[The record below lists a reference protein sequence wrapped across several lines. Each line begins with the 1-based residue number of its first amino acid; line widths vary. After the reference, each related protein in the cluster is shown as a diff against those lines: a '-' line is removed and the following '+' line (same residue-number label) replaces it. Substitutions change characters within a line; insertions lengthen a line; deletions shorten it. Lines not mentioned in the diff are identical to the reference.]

1 MTEVFFYSN
10 VPNISEFIPR
20 LLNKIFFL
28 RRSAVISVMDYS
40 IVEEITKKIWGFE
53 ETSFLA
59 HTDIT
64 ADAAYS
70 PFVFD
75 DKPSVYHND
84 ILINLKD
91 EIPEGFS
98 SFSRLIEIVPTE
110 PNMRRNS
117 RKKFSW
123 LMERGYSIKVID
135 LAKGNSQDS
144 R

>member
-40 IVEEITKKIWGFE
+40 IARELTKKIWGFE

-59 HTDIT
+59 NTAIT

-75 DKPSVYHND
+75 DKPSVHHND

-98 SFSRLIEIVPTE
+98 SFSRLIELVPME
-110 PNMRRNS
+110 LNMRRNS

-135 LAKGNSQDS
+135 LAKDKSQDS

>member
-1 MTEVFFYSN
+1 VTEVFFYSN

-40 IVEEITKKIWGFE
+40 ILRELTKKIWGFE

-59 HTDIT
+59 HTDT
-64 ADAAYS
+64 KAGAAYS
-70 PFVFD
+70 PFIFD
-75 DKPSVYHND
+75 DKPSVHHND

-98 SFSRLIEIVPTE
+98 SFSRLIEIVPIE

-123 LMERGYSIKVID
+123 LVERGYSIKVID
-135 LAKGNSQDS
+135 LAKGKSRDS